1 MKNHES
7 GRDAFQFAEGSWTR
21 NRDAEAH
28 DSADMD
34 LAVLEG
40 VTAHA
45 RDFDPEI

>member
-7 GRDAFQFAEGSWTR
+7 GRDAFQFAEGSRTR

-28 DSADMD
+28 DPSDVNLTVA
-34 LAVLEG
+34 EG
-40 VTAHA
+40 VTRDA